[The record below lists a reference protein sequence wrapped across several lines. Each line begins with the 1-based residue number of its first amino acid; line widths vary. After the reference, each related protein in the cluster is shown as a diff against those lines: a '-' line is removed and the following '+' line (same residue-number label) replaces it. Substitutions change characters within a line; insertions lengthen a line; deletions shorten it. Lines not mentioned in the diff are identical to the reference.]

1 MKIITLLF
9 ALLSV
14 AFCVGCDNKQAKLD
28 ALKAQ
33 YGPAYKQ
40 YSNDCLAINGAGATA
55 MMGGTPAKAPTP
67 EVEAAHNKKCA
78 EESKNVTALE
88 QQISALQQK

>member
-1 MKIITLLF
+1 MKRIALSFSLL
-9 ALLSV
+9 ALL
-14 AFCVGCDNKQAKLD
+14 ALAGCEDKQAKLD

-40 YSNDCLAINGAGATA
+40 YSNDCLAIKGAGATA
-55 MMGGTPAKAPTP
+55 MMSGTTAKAPTP
-67 EVEAAHNKKCA
+67 EEEAAHNKKCA

>member
-1 MKIITLLF
+1 MKKRFLSVGLLTLL
-9 ALLSV
+9 AL
-14 AFCVGCDNKQAKLD
+14 AGCDNKQAKLD
-28 ALKAQ
+28 ALKSQ

-55 MMGGTPAKAPTP
+55 MMSGAPAKPPTP
-67 EVEAAHNKKCA
+67 EEEAAHNKKCA

>member
-1 MKIITLLF
+1 MKRIILIPV
-9 ALLSV
+9 LLSV
-14 AFCVGCDNKQAKLD
+14 AFCVGCNNNQAKLD

-40 YSNDCLAINGAGATA
+40 YSNDCLAINGSGATA
-55 MMGGTPAKAPTP
+55 MMGGAPSKPPTP
-67 EVEAAHNKKCA
+67 EAEAAHNKKCA

>member
-1 MKIITLLF
+1 MKRIALSFGLLTLL
-9 ALLSV
+9 AL
-14 AFCVGCDNKQAKLD
+14 AGCENKQAKLD

-55 MMGGTPAKAPTP
+55 MMSGTPAKTP
-67 EVEAAHNKKCA
+67 RPAEEAAHNKKCA